1 MQGPVPIREGMA
13 WVGVNDRETDL
24 FEGLWPMPG
33 GISYN
38 ATLILDDKIALIDAV
53 GAAFLPE
60 LLEKLRAALPPGRAP
75 DYLVINHIEP
85 DHAGAAGILLAQ
97 FPSLRIVGNAKTLDL
112 LAAFHGVTGRTVR
125 LADGET
131 LDLGRRRL
139 RAILTPMV
147 HWPETMMTLVEDER
161 VLFTGDVFGSY
172 GALGGGIGDA
182 AADPAQL
189 EAETRRYFA
198 NVLGRYSGMI
208 RKALARVAEANPA
221 LLAPS
226 HGPLWER
233 NPGLVREWYD
243 RWSRHTAEEG
253 AVVAYA
259 SMYRNT
265 KRMAESVA
273 DGLAEAGVKA
283 VALHDVSR
291 SHPSFVLADL
301 WRYRG
306 VALGTPTYNT
316 GLFPAMGHLLH
327 LLRDKGLGRRSL
339 GLFGSYGW
347 SGGAMEQFQDFA
359 KAAGWPVV
367 EPVVETRGAPGK
379 DTLAECRRLGR
390 TLAGTL
396 RAQAEEDP

>member
-1 MQGPVPIREGMA
+1 MQGPVPIREGMV

-38 ATLILDDKIALIDAV
+38 ATLILDEQIALIDAV
-53 GAAFLPE
+53 GTAFLPE
-60 LLEKLRAALPPGRAP
+60 LLGKLRAALPPGRTP
-75 DYLVINHIEP
+75 DYLVINHIQP
-85 DHAGAAGILLAQ
+85 DHAGAAGILLTL

-125 LADGET
+125 LADGEV

-182 AADPAQL
+182 SADPARL
-189 EAETRRYFA
+189 EAESRRYFA

-208 RKALARVAEANPA
+208 RKALVRVAEADPA
-221 LLAPS
+221 LLVPS
-226 HGPLWER
+226 HGPVWER
-233 NPGLVREWYD
+233 GPGLVRGWYD
-243 RWSRHTAEEG
+243 RWSRHAAEEG

-273 DGLAEAGVKA
+273 DGLAEGGVTA

-306 VALGTPTYNT
+306 VALGSPTYNT

-327 LLRDKGLGRRSL
+327 LLRDKGLGRRCL

-347 SGGAMEQFQDFA
+347 SGGAMDRFQDFA
-359 KAAGWPVV
+359 QASGWPVV
-367 EPVVETRGAPGK
+367 EPVVETRGAPGEEELGK
-379 DTLAECRRLGR
+379 CRRLGSA
-390 TLAGTL
+390 LAGAI
-396 RAQAEEDP
+396 RAQAGEDP